1 MIKIITQK
9 WLKEKEACV
18 SARRD
23 WHNEQKHGTL
33 ETLKRLMVKN
43 PDWANWLIVRVMSRK
58 QYLRYA
64 IYAALQVIKIYED
77 KYPNDNRP
85 REAIRA
91 AKKCIKN
98 PNKKNRA
105 ASEAASEASEA
116 ASRAASRAASWAA
129 SRAASW
135 AAGVAMQKKILKYG
149 IKLLNK

>member
-9 WLKEKEACV
+9 WLKEKGACEEAQN
-18 SARRD
+18 D
-23 WHNEQKHGTL
+23 WPNETKHDTVT
-33 ETLKRLMVKN
+33 TLKRLMTKN

-116 ASRAASRAASWAA
+116 A
-129 SRAASW
+129 
-135 AAGVAMQKKILKYG
+135 GVAMQKKILKYG